1 MFAIPELPP
10 LIPAKML
17 SDALAALGAYA
28 EAPSEEDLARAQAA
42 EGMVALTV
50 RLANALYGSALA
62 HVMSTEYTASAA
74 GVPAAY
80 RAAAW
85 QAAGADAEGTA
96 ILLHYA
102 AMRLAADLRFISER
116 LPVDLGVMGAAAGA
130 AEALKLLLL
139 EVCTVRSMDDPR
151 AENITTN
158 LACAQDQL
166 ATAGERIAT
175 LFQAG
180 RDVAAT
186 ITKAGGQLVSTAAQ
200 GPAISVD
207 YSARTTAGRFW
218 VWSRSR
224 CASVTGWSTRAGR
237 GRATPAGGSAWCSA
251 ANSAWAWSTAS
262 GYARVFSCY
271 RPTAWSRVVART
283 RGWRG
288 LGGIR
293 GRLRLRGSP
302 GRAGRRT

>member
-1 MFAIPELPP
+1 MCGMSAIPQLPP

-28 EAPSEEDLARAQAA
+28 EAPSEQDLARAQAA
-42 EGMVALTV
+42 EGTVGLTV

-62 HVMSTEYTASAA
+62 HVMSTEYTASAT
-74 GVPAAY
+74 GVPAGY

-96 ILLHYA
+96 ILLHYT

-130 AEALKLLLL
+130 AEALKLLL

-158 LACAQDQL
+158 LARAQDQL
-166 ATAGERIAT
+166 ATAGERVTT

-180 RDVAAT
+180 RDVAAM
-186 ITKAGGQLVSTAAQ
+186 IIKAAGQ
-200 GPAISVD
+200 
-207 YSARTTAGRFW
+207 
-218 VWSRSR
+218 
-224 CASVTGWSTRAGR
+224 
-237 GRATPAGGSAWCSA
+237 
-251 ANSAWAWSTAS
+251 
-262 GYARVFSCY
+262 
-271 RPTAWSRVVART
+271 
-283 RGWRG
+283 
-288 LGGIR
+288 
-293 GRLRLRGSP
+293 
-302 GRAGRRT
+302 

>member
-1 MFAIPELPP
+1 VCGMSAIPELPP

-42 EGMVALTV
+42 EGTVALTV

-62 HVMSTEYTASAA
+62 HVMSTEYTESAS
-74 GVPAAY
+74 GVPGGY
-80 RAAAW
+80 RSAAW

-116 LPVDLGVMGAAAGA
+116 LPVDLGVMGAVAGA
-130 AEALKLLLL
+130 AEALKLLL
-139 EVCTVRSMDDPR
+139 EVCTVRSVDDPR

-158 LACAQDQL
+158 LARAQDQL

-180 RDVAAT
+180 RDVAAM
-186 ITKAGGQLVSTAAQ
+186 ITEAGG
-200 GPAISVD
+200 P
-207 YSARTTAGRFW
+207 
-218 VWSRSR
+218 
-224 CASVTGWSTRAGR
+224 
-237 GRATPAGGSAWCSA
+237 
-251 ANSAWAWSTAS
+251 
-262 GYARVFSCY
+262 
-271 RPTAWSRVVART
+271 
-283 RGWRG
+283 
-288 LGGIR
+288 
-293 GRLRLRGSP
+293 
-302 GRAGRRT
+302 

>member
-175 LFQAG
+175 CS
-180 RDVAAT
+180 RRAAT
-186 ITKAGGQLVSTAAQ
+186 SLPRSPKRAA
-200 GPAISVD
+200 
-207 YSARTTAGRFW
+207 
-218 VWSRSR
+218 SRYR
-224 CASVTGWSTRAGR
+224 RQRRVQPYPLIIR
-237 GRATPAGGSAWCSA
+237 PVLPQV
-251 ANSAWAWSTAS
+251 AS
-262 GYARVFSCY
+262 GSGAVRAAR
-271 RPTAWSRVVART
+271 R
-283 RGWRG
+283 
-288 LGGIR
+288 
-293 GRLRLRGSP
+293 
-302 GRAGRRT
+302 